1 MSWICFVREENNS
14 EQYGGMQESLEEYV
28 MRLPSGW
35 MPCSRQKSS
44 QHALPSWIPACPTWT
59 QIISL
64 IPVLLPRAT
73 EQNKTK
79 QTKTNSETN
88 QPRFRKHAAEIRW
101 GVLRVRERSKNA
113 MAAKKLVRR
122 FRQCFFCSFVFRTLA
137 FFSRCW
143 VVGVSHLFLPFLLL
157 PPSQ

>member
-1 MSWICFVREENNS
+1 MSWIFFVREENNS

-64 IPVLLPRAT
+64 IPVLFPRAT

-79 QTKTNSETN
+79 ETKKKSETN

-101 GVLRVRERSKNA
+101 GVLVREIEERDGGEEARASIPAVFLLFVCFQNTSV
-113 MAAKKLVRR
+113 LQPLLRR
-122 FRQCFFCSFVFRTLA
+122 R
-137 FFSRCW
+137 
-143 VVGVSHLFLPFLLL
+143 VSHLVLPFLLL
-157 PPSQ
+157 PQTQ